1 MKTPAFIGLS
11 ILAISSLGMTQRK
24 SSPVDEQSITIHGA
38 KLYLGMSKNEVADK
52 LANVPE
58 LEIQSPKLWM
68 IGTRTQSWPDSI
80 EFKDDKVVFAS
91 RSWRENGLDPVQALF
106 GVASSMNHEGLT
118 DCTLSTNTLSHP
130 DDITQRIFITCGNKT
145 IAVVRM
151 LIGEHKYEQVV
162 EQFGKSS
169 D

>member
-11 ILAISSLGMTQRK
+11 ILAISSLGMAQRK
-24 SSPVDEQSITIHGA
+24 PSPVDEQSITIHGA

-58 LEIQSPKLWM
+58 LEIQSPKRWM
-68 IGTRTQSWPDSI
+68 IGTKTQSWPDSI

-91 RSWRENGLDPVQALF
+91 RSWHENGLDPVQALL
-106 GVASSMNHEGLT
+106 GVASSMNHEGFT
-118 DCTLSTNTLSHP
+118 DCALSTSTLSDP
-130 DDITQRIFITCGNKT
+130 ITQRIFIKCGNKT

-162 EQFGKSS
+162 EEFGKSS